1 MRKILG
7 KETADFVPNTQ
18 VSKSAKDLDAERREA
33 SADLRKRTNNRVD
46 TEDQQA
52 RLKNAR
58 DARGQRN

>member
-1 MRKILG
+1 MKLFG
-7 KETADFVPNTQ
+7 KATTDFVPNTQ
-18 VSKSAKDLDAERREA
+18 VSKSAKDLDNERREA

>member
-1 MRKILG
+1 MKLFG
-7 KETADFVPNTQ
+7 KATIDFVPNTQ

-33 SADLRKRTNNRVD
+33 SADLRKRSNNRVD